1 MNETKKTITIR
12 DKNRQRQ
19 KQRQQKQQQGEPK
32 RNQETDKISY
42 EKKRN
47 VISNHRHIQTKIF

>member
-47 VISNHRHIQTKIF
+47 VISNHRHI